1 MSLARNVFV
10 QSTLTFGS
18 RILGFIRDAV
28 IFAKLGAGPLTD
40 AFLTAQ
46 QFPNLFRRLLAE
58 GAFAQAFV
66 PLYSKSQVEEGDEA
80 ATQMATETMSMLF
93 TVTIALSVVAQ
104 LAMPWIMLVLQA
116 GYRDDP
122 TIFNLSIL
130 LTQITMPYLV
140 GMALSALF
148 AGVLN
153 AGGRFVLSAAAPT
166 LMNICLLIAAFS
178 FNDPRTVAI
187 ACSVATLIAGVL
199 QAGVLWMGARR
210 LGVHL
215 KMRWPRIT
223 PAVKNVAK
231 IAVPGALAASAT
243 QINIIVS
250 SSIASFEAG
259 AKGWLA
265 SADRFYQLPLGIV
278 GVAVGVAILPRLSR
292 AMSSAGSQTDTH
304 RTLDEGI
311 ALAMALTLPAAVALG
326 LIPFF
331 LIDALFGRGQF
342 DANDSAMAAQALI
355 HYAWGVPAFVLVKV
369 LAPAFFARQD
379 TKRPMQ
385 FAVIAVIVN
394 TVFGASAF
402 FWLRNNGLPGF
413 PGLAIATSFAAWLNV
428 IMLWTTL
435 IKRGDYKPSGL
446 LLSRVMRV
454 LVACSLLGAY
464 LYVANMYRE
473 VVQFYLW
480 DSRVMAL
487 AAIVVVGGILYGI
500 LALMTGA
507 VSPREI
513 QNMMRRGK
521 S

>member
-10 QSTLTFGS
+10 QSSLTFGS
-18 RILGFIRDAV
+18 RILGFIREAV

-40 AFLTAQ
+40 AYLTAQ

-66 PLYSKSQVEEGDEA
+66 PLYTRSQAEEGDEV
-80 ATQMATETMSMLF
+80 ATRMATETLSMLF
-93 TVTIALSVVAQ
+93 TVTIILSLIAQ
-104 LAMPWIMLVLQA
+104 FCMPWIMMVLQA
-116 GYRDDP
+116 GYRNDP
-122 TIFNLSIL
+122 DIFNLSIL
-130 LTQITMPYLV
+130 LTQITMPYLA

-153 AGGRFVLSAAAPT
+153 AAGRFVLSAAAPT

-178 FNDPRTVAI
+178 FNEPRMVAI
-187 ACSVATLIAGVL
+187 ACSVATLIAGIL
-199 QAGVLWMGARR
+199 QAAVLWFGARNQ
-210 LGVHL
+210 GVHL
-215 KMRWPRIT
+215 KFRLPRIT
-223 PAVKNVAK
+223 PAVKDVAK

-292 AMSSAGSQTDTH
+292 AMSKVGSSEDTH

-311 ALAMALTLPAAVALG
+311 SLAMALTLPAAVALAI
-326 LIPFF
+326 IPFF

-342 DANDSAMAAQALI
+342 DASDSTLAASALI

-369 LAPAFFARQD
+369 LAPAFFARHD

-385 FAVIAVIVN
+385 FAVVSVLVN
-394 TVFGASAF
+394 TVLGAGAF
-402 FWLRNNGLPGF
+402 FWLRGQGEYGF
-413 PGLAIATSFAAWLNV
+413 PALAAATSFAAWLNV
-428 IMLWTTL
+428 SMLWLTL

-446 LLSRVMRV
+446 LISRMLRV
-454 LVACSLLGAY
+454 FVSCGILGGF
-464 LYVANMYRE
+464 LYFANDYKNLT
-473 VVQFYLW
+473 QTYLW
-480 DSRVMAL
+480 ESQILAL
-487 AAIVVVGGILYGI
+487 IATVAVGGILYGI
-500 LALMTGA
+500 AALVTGA
-507 VSPREI
+507 VSLREI
-513 QNMMRRGK
+513 RNAMRR
-521 S
+521 SAT

>member
-10 QSTLTFGS
+10 QSSLTFGS
-18 RILGFIRDAV
+18 RILGFIREAV

-40 AFLTAQ
+40 AYLTAQ

-66 PLYSKSQVEEGDEA
+66 PLYSKSQAEDGDDV
-80 ATQMATETMSMLF
+80 ATQMATETLSMLF
-93 TVTIALSVVAQ
+93 TVTILLSVIAQ
-104 LAMPWIMLVLQA
+104 ICMPWIMMVLQA
-116 GYRDDP
+116 GYRSNPD
-122 TIFNLSIL
+122 IFNLSIL
-130 LTQITMPYLV
+130 LTQITMPYLA

-153 AGGRFVLSAAAPT
+153 AAGRFVLSAAAPT

-178 FNDPRTVAI
+178 FNDPRTVAV
-187 ACSVATLIAGVL
+187 ACSVATLIAGIL
-199 QAGVLWMGARR
+199 QASVLWWGAKRQ
-210 LGVHL
+210 GVHL
-215 KMRWPRIT
+215 KFVLPRIT
-223 PAVKNVAK
+223 PAVKQVAK

-278 GVAVGVAILPRLSR
+278 GVAVGVAILPKLSR
-292 AMSSAGSQTDTH
+292 AMSKVGTSKDTH

-331 LIDALFGRGQF
+331 LVDALFGRGQF
-342 DANDSAMAAQALI
+342 DATDSAMAAQALI

-369 LAPAFFARQD
+369 LSPAFFARQD

-385 FAVIAVIVN
+385 FAVVSVIVN
-394 TVFGASAF
+394 TVLGASAF
-402 FWLRNNGLPGF
+402 FWLRGQGEFGF
-413 PGLAIATSFAAWLNV
+413 PALAAATSFAAWLNV
-428 IMLWTTL
+428 TMLFVTL

-446 LLSRVMRV
+446 LLNRLIRVAV
-454 LVACSLLGAY
+454 SCALLGGF
-464 LYVANMYRE
+464 LYFANMHRDL
-473 VVQFYLW
+473 VQAYAW
-480 DSRVMAL
+480 DSKVL
-487 AAIVVVGGILYGI
+487 TLIAIVAIGGAFYGI
-500 LALMTGA
+500 LALLTGA
-507 VSPREI
+507 VSLREI
-513 QNMMRRGK
+513 RNSMKR
-521 S
+521 SAT

>member
-10 QSTLTFGS
+10 QSALTFGS
-18 RILGFIRDAV
+18 RILGFIREAV

-40 AFLTAQ
+40 AYLTAQ
-46 QFPNLFRRLLAE
+46 QFPNLFRRVLAE

-66 PLYSKSQVEEGDEA
+66 PLYTKSQAEDGDEA
-80 ATQMATETMSMLF
+80 STKMAIETLSMLF
-93 TVTIALSVVAQ
+93 TVTILLSLIAQ
-104 LAMPWIMLVLQA
+104 FCMPWIMMVLQA
-116 GYRDDP
+116 GYRNDP
-122 TIFNLSIL
+122 DIFNLSIL
-130 LTQITMPYLV
+130 LTQITMPYLA

-153 AGGRFVLSAAAPT
+153 AAGRFVLSAAAPT

-178 FNDPRTVAI
+178 FNEPKAVAI

-199 QAGVLWMGARR
+199 QAAVLWWGAK
-210 LGVHL
+210 LQGVHL
-215 KMRWPRIT
+215 KFRLPRIT
-223 PAVKNVAK
+223 PSVKKVAK
-231 IAVPGALAASAT
+231 IAIPGALAASAT

-292 AMSSAGSQTDTH
+292 AMSKTGSQADAHKTI
-304 RTLDEGI
+304 DEGI
-311 ALAMALTLPAAVALG
+311 SLAMALTLPAAVALG

-342 DANDSAMAAQALI
+342 DANDSTLAAQALI

-385 FAVIAVIVN
+385 FAVTSVIVN
-394 TVFGASAF
+394 TLLGAGAF
-402 FWLRNNGLPGF
+402 FWLREQGQYGF
-413 PGLAIATSFAAWLNV
+413 PALAAATSFAAWLNV
-428 IMLWTTL
+428 FMLGITL
-435 IKRGDYKPSGL
+435 IRRGDYKPSGL
-446 LLSRVMRV
+446 LISRMFRV
-454 LVACSLLGAY
+454 LIACGLLGGF
-464 LYVANMYRE
+464 LYFADLHRE
-473 VVQFYLW
+473 LTQSYLW
-480 DSRVMAL
+480 DSQILAL
-487 AAIVVVGGILYGI
+487 FATVAVGGLLYGI
-500 LALMTGA
+500 LALLTGA
-507 VSPREI
+507 VSLREI
-513 QNMMRRGK
+513 RNSMRR
-521 S
+521 SAT